1 MSREWDKENMKTLAC
16 RVRKEEAEEFRAYA
30 QNLSTSAHA
39 LLADYV
45 HSVVATNRNMSASAS
60 EVLRSLIAEN
70 EALSGRVRALET
82 ELAESR
88 ALTKRLI
95 TRAEHAEK
103 LVHDFVLAK

>member
-16 RVRKEEAEEFRAYA
+16 RVRKEEAEEFKAYA
-30 QNLSTSAHA
+30 QSIRTTAHS
-39 LLADYV
+39 LLAEYV

-60 EVLRSLIAEN
+60 EVLRGLVVEN
-70 EALSGRVRALET
+70 SALSGRVRDLEK

-88 ALTKRLI
+88 DLEKRLI
-95 TRAEHAEK
+95 ARAEHAEK